1 MKMFPDGAG
10 FAALIFLIISVIIII
25 ISAVKHYKKA
35 VAVSLVVM
43 LISGGYLAY
52 GVFTLYCHPYLA
64 QGEALFASGIMK
76 ENFYYYAKNFDSAK
90 DFADDLLPEAKAA
103 DKSSV
108 VNESPDKNNIEYKVL
123 NTENSTI
130 EITTHSFE
138 SAEEAKEAYLDD
150 LEQQKSIIP
159 QGPGSNYCLSDNI
172 SYVISSIAYDGVK
185 FLLPFKDSDGARL
198 MVCLYL
204 GDSYVFISEKA
215 EDFDKITLPDIINE
229 KSEGCSERLGP
240 IL

>member
-10 FAALIFLIISVIIII
+10 FAALVFLIISVIIII

-35 VAVSLVVM
+35 MVVSLVVM
-43 LISGGYLAY
+43 FIAGGYLAY
-52 GVFTLYCHPYLA
+52 GGFTLYRHPYLE
-64 QGEALFASGIMK
+64 QGKSLFVSGIVK
-76 ENFYYYAKNFDSAK
+76 ENFYYYASGFDSAK
-90 DFADDLLPEAKAA
+90 ECADDLLPEAKTA
-103 DKSSV
+103 DKPSV
-108 VNESPDKNNIEYKVL
+108 VNESSVKNNIEYKVL
-123 NTENSTI
+123 NTENSNI
-130 EITTHSFE
+130 EITIYSFE
-138 SAEEAKEAYLDD
+138 SAEEAKKAYLDD

-159 QGPGSNYCLSDNI
+159 RGPGSNYYSSGNI

-185 FLLPFKDSDGARL
+185 FLLPFEDSDGARL

-215 EDFDKITLPDIINE
+215 TNFDQITLPDIINE
-229 KSEGCSERLGP
+229 KCEGCSERLGP